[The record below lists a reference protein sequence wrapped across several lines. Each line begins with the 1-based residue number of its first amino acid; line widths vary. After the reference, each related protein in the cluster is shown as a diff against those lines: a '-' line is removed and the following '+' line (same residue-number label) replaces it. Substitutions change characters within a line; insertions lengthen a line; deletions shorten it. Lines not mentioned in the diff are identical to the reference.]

1 MWSAILISIT
11 SNDYTKS
18 INMKRVIMYVS
29 LIVIIGILLSG
40 CYRDIIKPELAI
52 DADGP
57 PQPVAFKTELVPI
70 FNTSCALAGC
80 HVPGAHKPYLAT
92 DISYQ
97 QIVNGGFVNIALPK
111 ESILYK
117 AVNGEMA
124 QYIPAKADR
133 QKVYDW
139 IRNGA
144 PNN

>member
-1 MWSAILISIT
+1 
-11 SNDYTKS
+11 
-18 INMKRVIMYVS
+18 MKRIILYVGT
-29 LIVIIGILLSG
+29 IVIAGLLLSG
-40 CYRDIIKPELAI
+40 CYKDIIKPELVA
-52 DADGP
+52 DPDGP
-57 PQPVAFKTELVPI
+57 PQPVAFKTELAPL
-70 FNTSCALAGC
+70 FSTNCALAGC
-80 HVPGAHKPYLAT
+80 HVSGAHKPYLAT
-92 DISYQ
+92 DLSYQ

-124 QYIPAKADR
+124 QYIPSRADR